1 MLTILKQ
8 AWSCSRNISIMYGG
22 ALNLVKYSIPICN
35 ERSFLGKLAEI
46 KVDDHNIVIYFNV
59 KHPSESPAK
68 DSKVPP

>member
-46 KVDDHNIVIYFNV
+46 KVDDDTIVLYFKV
-59 KHPSESPAK
+59 KEPSVSPAK
-68 DSKVPP
+68 DPQVLP